1 MTDSEAGVS
10 IELPFSGSANVVNLV
25 TASNHGVPGSFIYRI
40 DSADIS
46 VEPPFAPGKLF
57 YNTKVD
63 HSVSMPR
70 QVRNLHIF
78 FLCKY
83 AYIDFLS

>member
-46 VEPPFAPGKLF
+46 VEPPFDPGE
-57 YNTKVD
+57 V
-63 HSVSMPR
+63 
-70 QVRNLHIF
+70 
-78 FLCKY
+78 
-83 AYIDFLS
+83 FLSYESRSLSVDAKTSSQFAHFFSLQICVH